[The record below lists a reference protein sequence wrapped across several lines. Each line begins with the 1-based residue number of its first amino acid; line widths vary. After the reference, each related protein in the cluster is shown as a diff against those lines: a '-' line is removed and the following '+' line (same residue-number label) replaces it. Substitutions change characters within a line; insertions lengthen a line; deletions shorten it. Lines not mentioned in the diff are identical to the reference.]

1 MLSERTGT
9 DDTVDQRLASPVLN
23 MRSPQI
29 IEVNVSAGAGGKIV
43 GGLRAAMQHHNER
56 NVFCGRCIPAWGTVV
71 QRPAEVCVASSATEC
86 EG

>member
-29 IEVNVSAGAGGKIV
+29 IEVNVSSGAGGKIV

-56 NVFCGRCIPAWGTVV
+56 NVFCGRCIPAWDVKFV
-71 QRPAEVCVASSATEC
+71 RPRARSILE
-86 EG
+86 

>member
-43 GGLRAAMQHHNER
+43 GGLRAAM
-56 NVFCGRCIPAWGTVV
+56 
-71 QRPAEVCVASSATEC
+71 
-86 EG
+86 